1 MEERITLLRA
11 MASVRRDVALD
22 QKKLGNEHLASTLRK
37 EASIIELCADIME
50 DDEKYKDYR
59 EIYENWI
66 RPEDNEK

>member
-11 MASVRRDVALD
+11 MASIRRDVAFD
-22 QKKLGNEHLASTLRK
+22 QKNLGNEQLASTLRK

-50 DDEKYKDYR
+50 DTEKYKDYR

-66 RPEDNEK
+66 MPGV